1 MITSPRGIRRT
12 LRARPVVATLAA
24 GLVLATA
31 ACGSGDDAGS
41 ASGGGGGGGGPS
53 AEQLEELEQLVSAA
67 QEVPV
72 YEDPGPPVDLSSLAG
87 QKVMVIPTASQLP
100 VCDQIGKDIAELAEE
115 VGMTGTYFENSGGPQ
130 GWIPGM
136 QQAVSQDYDAI
147 VLVCGIDP
155 NLITPQVQAATD
167 AGIAVIDSGLFDTED
182 GGTDPLVT
190 AQTNIPNAESIR
202 RSVDVAFLDNGEEP
216 FDVVMVTSDEVPAG
230 VKMEEAIRDEFAT
243 YCPGC
248 EIQKVNVAIPD
259 WGTKIQGEVSSALLA
274 NPDIKAVIP
283 IFDGMVPPAG
293 AAVTAS
299 GRDDVF
305 LYGCYGGTPAYISEM
320 GESIPMRSDTGPTHL
335 WRAYATAD
343 QMFRVLTGGEALD
356 PNDAFDPHRL
366 WTLDN
371 KDDVTGENDGFG
383 TEFVTGYR
391 TLWGLE

>member
-1 MITSPRGIRRT
+1 AA
-12 LRARPVVATLAA
+12 AR
-24 GLVLATA
+24 
-31 ACGSGDDAGS
+31 
-41 ASGGGGGGGGPS
+41 GGPS
-53 AEQLEELEQLVSAA
+53 AEQLQELEQLVEAA
-67 QEVPV
+67 QAAPA
-72 YEDPGPPVDLSSLAG
+72 YADPGPAIDLASLAG

-155 NLITPQVQAATD
+155 NLITPQVEAATD
-167 AGIAVIDSGLFDTED
+167 AGIAVIDSGLFDLED

-202 RSVDVAFLDNGEEP
+202 RSVDVAFLDNGEDP
-216 FDVVMVTSDEVPAG
+216 FDVLLVTSDEVPSG
-230 VKMEEAIRDEFAT
+230 VKMEGAIRDEFET
-243 YCPGC
+243 YCSGC

-259 WGTKIQGEVSSALLA
+259 WGTKIQSEVSSALLA

-283 IFDGMVPPAG
+283 IFDGMVPPAA
-293 AAVTAS
+293 AAVTGS

-305 LYGCYGGTPAYISEM
+305 IYGAYGGTPEYVAEM
-320 GESIPMRSDTGPTHL
+320 GETIPMHSNTGPTHL
-335 WRAYATAD
+335 WRAYATSD
-343 QMFRVLTGGEALD
+343 QMFRVLTGAGALD

-366 WTLDN
+366 WTLEN
-371 KDDVTGENDGFG
+371 KDEVTAENDGFG

>member
-1 MITSPRGIRRT
+1 MTRLRGTRRT
-12 LRARPVVATLAA
+12 ALRARPLVAAAAVGLA
-24 GLVLATA
+24 LATA
-31 ACGSGDDAGS
+31 ACGSD
-41 ASGGGGGGGGPS
+41 SGGGSGSGSGGGEGPT
-53 AEQLEELEQLVSAA
+53 AEQLEEIQQLVDAA
-67 QEVPV
+67 QEVPT
-72 YEDPGPPVDLSSLAG
+72 YEDPGPPLDLSSLAG
-87 QKVMVIPTASQLP
+87 KKVMVIPTASQLP

-182 GGTDPLVT
+182 GGSDPLVT

-202 RSVDVAFLDNGEEP
+202 RSVDVAFLDNGEEA

-248 EIQKVNVAIPD
+248 NIQKVNVAIPD

-274 NPDIKAVIP
+274 NPNIKAVIP

-299 GRDDVF
+299 NRDDVF
-305 LYGCYGGTPAYISEM
+305 LYGCYGGTPAYIAEM
-320 GESIPMRSDTGPTHL
+320 GESIPMHSDTGPTHL
-335 WRAYATAD
+335 WRAYATSD
-343 QMFRVLTGGEALD
+343 QMFRVLTGAGALD

-371 KDDVTGENDGFG
+371 KDDVQGENDGFG
-383 TEFVTGYR
+383 TEFVDGYR
-391 TLWGLE
+391 ALWGLS